1 MLPTPFLRVTMHLR
15 PIPHRRIA
23 KSLAA
28 ALLVIGAACFAANPT
43 PPPPN
48 TSARPLTQITQVKAL
63 TREDASFGVAVKLK
77 GVVTWQ
83 SSKDDSFVISDGGSG
98 ILVRRLG
105 DRGKSVWEGD
115 MLPKTDSEPGAQLE
129 VEGITD
135 AGGYAPHVLARHYK
149 RVGTA
154 PLPKSIAIEQL
165 SVFGGTP
172 DGQRVKVAV
181 VVQAMTPPN
190 ATTSGI
196 LTVWKQDRIFPVQ
209 VEQWEGMDAADLVDA
224 TVKVE
229 GIFAP
234 SYNLRAEMIDL
245 RIKIMG
251 REDIEMMKPSPGDP
265 FLGTPVRLDRLQ
277 RYRYSQ
283 YGVDPHRKVTEGLV
297 TFNAPNQFFFV
308 QDGATGVRV
317 QAPNTTV
324 QVGQHVQVA
333 GFVGMSRMVA
343 SMNNAVVRN
352 LPSAPMPEP
361 RVVTIE
367 EVLHP
372 KRAHPAE
379 VENDSDGRLIRIR
392 GILRRLD
399 TRGDKGPWR
408 MELESDHQTFQ
419 ATLLEADQAGA
430 ATANAWKEGSDI
442 ELTGVAELTF
452 AVQPDRDTPAITDF
466 HLWLRTPGDVHV
478 LHSPPWWTSTRLAGA
493 LVVALVVLLV
503 AGGWIFALRRAVR
516 LRTARLEEVMRLHRN
531 SELEFQAATQERLRL
546 AGDLHDGLQQM
557 LAGAAF
563 RLEAAVDQLPDI
575 PPEAQE
581 ELVAARRALLHT
593 QAGLRDTLWGLRNL
607 DEGPDDF
614 TSLLRHAVS
623 SIEHWPGSSVT
634 VDSQGEPFELSRD
647 VMGNLLLLMQE
658 AVSNSLRH
666 GQATLVHVQLEYG
679 AEGLE
684 MRIDD
689 DGIGFEPETALGT
702 REGHFG
708 LQGMRERMRRLGGA
722 MDIVS
727 ATGHGTRV
735 RAYIPRA
742 HAGATDSGQIAVHDV
757 DSEILE

>member
-1 MLPTPFLRVTMHLR
+1 MNSR
-15 PIPHRRIA
+15 PANYPRLVRLLA
-23 KSLAA
+23 VVLLANGACLAA
-28 ALLVIGAACFAANPT
+28 DPT
-43 PPPPN
+43 PPATKPR
-48 TSARPLTQITQVKAL
+48 TLTQVTQVRAL
-63 TREDASFGVAVKLK
+63 TREDASFGVPVKLK

-83 SSKDDSFVISDGGSG
+83 SGKDDSFVISDGASG
-98 ILVRRLG
+98 ILVRRVG

-115 MLPKTDSEPGAQLE
+115 VLPKSDSEPGALLE

-135 AGGYAPHVLARHYK
+135 AGGYAPHVLALHYK

-181 VVQAMTPPN
+181 VVQAMTPPT

-209 VEQWEGMDAADLVDA
+209 VERWDGMDAAELVDA

-245 RIKIMG
+245 RIKLMS

-265 FLGTPVRLDRLQ
+265 FLGTAVRLDRLQ

-283 YGVDPHRKVTEGLV
+283 YGVDPHRKVSEGLV
-297 TFNAPNQFFFV
+297 TFSAPNQFFFI

-317 QAPNTTV
+317 QSPTTAV
-324 QVGQHVQVA
+324 HVGQHVQVA
-333 GFVGMSRMVA
+333 GFVGMSRLVA
-343 SMNNAVVRN
+343 SMYGTVVRN

-367 EVLHP
+367 EILHP
-372 KRAHPAE
+372 KRAHPTE

-392 GILRRLD
+392 GILRRLE
-399 TRGDKGPWR
+399 TKGDKGPWR
-408 MELESDHQTFQ
+408 MELESDHKTFQ

-430 ATANAWKEGSDI
+430 ATANAWKEGSYL

-452 AVQPDRDTPAITDF
+452 AMQPDRETPAITDL
-466 HLWLRTPGDVHV
+466 HLWLRGPGDVHV
-478 LHSPPWWTSTRLAGA
+478 LHRPPWWTSTRLAGA
-493 LVVALVVLLV
+493 LVFALLVLLV

-516 LRTARLEEVMRLHRN
+516 LRTKRLEEVMRLHRN
-531 SELEFQAATQERLRL
+531 SELEFQAASQERLRL
-546 AGDLHDGLQQM
+546 AADLHDGLQQM
-557 LAGAAF
+557 IAGAAF

-593 QAGLRDTLWGLRNL
+593 QTGLRDCLWGLRNL

-614 TSLLRHAVS
+614 TALLRHAVS
-623 SIEHWPGSSVT
+623 SIEHWPGSSVV

-658 AVSNSLRH
+658 AVGNAFRH
-666 GQATLVHVQLEYG
+666 GHAGLVHVQLDYG
-679 AEGLE
+679 ADGLE
-684 MRIDD
+684 VLIDD
-689 DGIGFEPETALGT
+689 DGVGFEPDSALGT

-708 LQGMRERMRRLGGA
+708 LQGMRERMRRLGGT
-722 MDIVS
+722 MEIVS
-727 ATGHGTRV
+727 APGHGTRV

-742 HAGATDSGQIAVHDV
+742 NAGAIEGEGVVVHDV
-757 DSEILE
+757 DSQLLDQ